1 MSTFDDS
8 QLVTLLAIGSL
19 HSKVET
25 TMKKDGHTT
34 ATNCIDK
41 IVK

>member
-34 ATNCIDK
+34 VTNCIDK